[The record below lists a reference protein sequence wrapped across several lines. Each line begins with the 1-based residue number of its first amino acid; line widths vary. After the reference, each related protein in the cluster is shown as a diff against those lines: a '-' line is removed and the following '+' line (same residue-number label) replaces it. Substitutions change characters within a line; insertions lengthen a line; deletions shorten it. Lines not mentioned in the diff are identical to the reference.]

1 MFFWWICGGESGLP
15 VLFLCHLRTAL
26 NSFFL
31 LRAQKQTISLVISL
45 CLNIF
50 FLVASLLRVLAVMQS
65 LSSMSPPRIV
75 QGLTSVAMCQ
85 KPKPPD
91 YQAYQM
97 FQSRV
102 GPGNST
108 TSPLLVS
115 GSFSCVLKISNIL
128 KAICYIQSL
137 ISSCFVLRLSGGL
150 NC

>member
-1 MFFWWICGGESGLP
+1 MFFWSICGGESGLP
-15 VLFLCHLRTAL
+15 MLFLHHLRTAL

-31 LRAQKQTISLVISL
+31 LRVQKQTLSLVISL

-50 FLVASLLRVLAVMQS
+50 FLVASLLKVLAVMQS
-65 LSSMSPPRIV
+65 LSSVSPPCIV
-75 QGLTSVAMCQ
+75 QGLISVSMCQ

-91 YQAYQM
+91 YQAHQM

-128 KAICYIQSL
+128 KTICYIQSL
-137 ISSCFVLRLSGGL
+137 ISRCFVLRLSGGL
-150 NC
+150 IS

>member
-1 MFFWWICGGESGLP
+1 M
-15 VLFLCHLRTAL
+15 LFLHHLRTAL

-65 LSSMSPPRIV
+65 LSSVSPPCIV
-75 QGLTSVAMCQ
+75 QGLTSVSMCQ

-91 YQAYQM
+91 YHAHQM

-115 GSFSCVLKISNIL
+115 GSFSCINWYYHMIFILHFINMTYHSNL
-128 KAICYIQSL
+128 SADVKQSL
-137 ISSCFVLRLSGGL
+137 HP
-150 NC
+150 